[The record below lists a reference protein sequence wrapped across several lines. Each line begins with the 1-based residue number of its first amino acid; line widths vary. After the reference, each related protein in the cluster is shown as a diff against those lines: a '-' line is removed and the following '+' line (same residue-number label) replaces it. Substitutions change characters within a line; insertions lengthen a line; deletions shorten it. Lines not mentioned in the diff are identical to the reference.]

1 MIGKEQPASH
11 QWPAADERT
20 QSTMTP
26 QTLERQADTDDASLA
41 GAEGRVS
48 SATATLSA
56 APDAVMAGPQTG
68 SALLCDALTAH
79 GVRVVFGY
87 PGGAALPLY
96 RELANHD
103 ALRHI
108 LVRHEENAALA
119 ADGYARAT
127 GFPGVCMATSGPGA
141 TNLLTGIATAMM
153 DSVPLL
159 ALTGQVATSV
169 IGTQAFQEVDIVG
182 MARPVVKAAFQART
196 PADVPGLVA
205 EAFRVM
211 LEGRPGPV
219 LIDLPKDVLM
229 GTATVEAALLAAAP
243 TPVTSADLPAMLDR
257 VAALLGQAERP
268 VLAIGRGA
276 LLANAEGLVTPLA
289 ERASLPVVSTLL
301 GIGAMP
307 ESHPL
312 MFGMAGMH
320 GTVAANMALHHAD
333 LIIGVGMRFDDRWV
347 GRAADFALGA
357 TIVHVDV
364 DPVAFGRVARCDV
377 PVLGDARLV
386 LEGLLARVAA
396 STHDGWLA
404 SLRAWD
410 AKHADCIAPVLG
422 SEMESSEVVR
432 ALKAETGGA
441 ATVVADV
448 GQHQMFVALHTG
460 FDRPGSFFTSGGLGT
475 MGYALPAAMGVSVAR
490 PGEEV
495 WAVIGDGGFQMS
507 APELTTLAV
516 NQIPVKLLILNNGC
530 LGMVRQWQELFY
542 DNVYSHSILPHPD
555 FVKLA
560 DAHGVPGRTV
570 TDRADLAAAI
580 QWARAT
586 PGPVLL
592 EVRIKMEE
600 TVLPMVPAGASTG
613 EMICTEGRVLP

>member
-1 MIGKEQPASH
+1 
-11 QWPAADERT
+11 
-20 QSTMTP
+20 MTT
-26 QTLERQADTDDASLA
+26 QTLERRRDGARTGDEPGSHAGGRAGDAN
-41 GAEGRVS
+41 GRA
-48 SATATLSA
+48 AT
-56 APDAVMAGPQTG
+56 PMTG
-68 SALLCDALTAH
+68 SALLCEALKAH
-79 GVRVVFGY
+79 GVRIVFGY

-96 RELANHD
+96 RELANHHEG
-103 ALRHI
+103 LRHV

-159 ALTGQVATSV
+159 ALTGQVATTV

-182 MARPVVKAAFQART
+182 MARPVVKAAFQARR
-196 PADVPGLVA
+196 PEDVPGLVA

-219 LIDLPKDVLM
+219 LLDLPKDVLM
-229 GTATVEAALLAAAP
+229 GSAAVEEAPVAGAP
-243 TPVTSADLPAMLDR
+243 TRVASPDLEEALDR
-257 VAALLGQAERP
+257 VAALLGRAERP
-268 VLAIGRGA
+268 VLAIGRGV
-276 LLANAEGLVTPLA
+276 LLAGAMETVTALA
-289 ERASLPVVSTLL
+289 ERADTPVVSTLL
-301 GIGAMP
+301 GIGGMP

-333 LIIGVGMRFDDRWV
+333 LVVGVGMRFDDRWV
-347 GRAADFALGA
+347 GRAADFAPEA

-364 DPVAFGRVARCDV
+364 DPTAFGRVARCDV
-377 PVLGDARLV
+377 PVLGDAALV
-386 LEGLLARVAA
+386 LDGLLARVSSNDHAE
-396 STHDGWLA
+396 WLA
-404 SLRAWD
+404 RLRLWD
-410 AKHADCIAPVLG
+410 AEHGDCISPAAEPVYG
-422 SEMESSEVVR
+422 SDLESPEVLR
-432 ALKAETGGA
+432 ALKEQTGGA
-441 ATVVADV
+441 ATLVADV

-475 MGYALPAAMGVSVAR
+475 MGYAVPAAMGVSVAR
-490 PGEEV
+490 PDEEV

-516 NQIPVKLLILNNGC
+516 NQFPVKMLILNNGC

-555 FVKLA
+555 FARLA
-560 DAHGVPGRTV
+560 EAHGVPGRTV
-570 TDRADLAAAI
+570 TRREDLAEAI
-580 QWARAT
+580 RWARST

-592 EVRIKMEE
+592 EVRVKVEE
-600 TVLPMVPAGASTG
+600 TVLPMVPAGAATG
-613 EMICTEGRVLP
+613 ELICAEGRVLNE

>member
-1 MIGKEQPASH
+1 M
-11 QWPAADERT
+11 
-20 QSTMTP
+20 
-26 QTLERQADTDDASLA
+26 
-41 GAEGRVS
+41 
-48 SATATLSA
+48 
-56 APDAVMAGPQTG
+56 TG
-68 SALLCDALTAH
+68 SALLCEALKAH
-79 GVRVVFGY
+79 GVRVIFGY

-96 RELANHD
+96 RELANHEPGHPD
-103 ALRHI
+103 ADENEGLRHV

-127 GFPGVCMATSGPGA
+127 GFPGVCLATSGPGA

-159 ALTGQVATSV
+159 ALTGQVASSV

-196 PADVPGLVA
+196 AAEVPALVA

-211 LEGRPGPV
+211 REGRPGPV
-219 LIDLPKDVLM
+219 LLDLPKDVLM
-229 GTATVEAALLAAAP
+229 GTATVEDAPLAEAP
-243 TPVTSADLPAMLDR
+243 TRVASPALRASLDEVARLLDR
-257 VAALLGQAERP
+257 AARP
-268 VLAIGRGA
+268 VLAIGRGV
-276 LLANAEGLVTPLA
+276 LLAGAMETVTALA
-289 ERASLPVVSTLL
+289 ERTDTPVVSTLL
-301 GIGAMP
+301 GIGGMP

-333 LIIGVGMRFDDRWV
+333 LVIGVGMRFDDRWV
-347 GRAADFALGA
+347 GRAADFAPEA

-364 DPVAFGRVARCDV
+364 DPTAFGRVARCDV
-377 PVLGDARLV
+377 PVLGDAALV
-386 LEGLLARVAA
+386 LDGLLARVGAQEH
-396 STHDGWLA
+396 TDWLA
-404 SLRAWD
+404 SLHHWG
-410 AKHADCIAPVLG
+410 HLHGDCIAPSPEPAEG
-422 SEMESSEVVR
+422 SEMLSPEVLQ
-432 ALKAETGGA
+432 ALKAQTGSD
-441 ATVVADV
+441 ATFVADV

-460 FDRPGSFFTSGGLGT
+460 FDRPNSFFTSGGLGT
-475 MGYALPAAMGVSVAR
+475 MGYAVPAAMGVVVAR

-516 NQIPVKLLILNNGC
+516 NQLPVKMLVLNNGC

-555 FVKLA
+555 FPKLA
-560 DAHGVPGRTV
+560 EAHGVPGRTV
-570 TDRADLAAAI
+570 TRREDLAEAI
-580 QWARAT
+580 RWARET

-592 EVRIKMEE
+592 EVRVKAEE
-600 TVLPMVPAGASTG
+600 TVLPMIPAGAATG
-613 EMICTEGRVLP
+613 ELICVEGRVLH